1 MRACAGLTS
10 INRAILSYFVLLL
23 GSNRPNQAL
32 TLNVVERSVAS
43 AADGCTLKDATN
55 RPVIAHGRGGRVKLR
70 RPSSA
75 DRINVLAIAVAS
87 SLLAALSSASPVGG
101 PVGDRFWCAAVGAVV
116 PLIACRA
123 RRLALLWAGGIAAV
137 VGIGGDTT
145 SIVCGVALL
154 LAIALAPT
162 LKQREAVLG
171 AVIGALSIQ
180 SFLRGPSYGPFVV
193 PTLVAIVAF
202 TPLAVSAWRTAHR
215 RERRVT
221 AWAVCGFCGFV
232 LLAALGLGTTLLQ
245 ARTPIDDATAS
256 ATAGISLLSEGETD
270 AASTEFT
277 QSQTQFA
284 QASNILDSVFTWPAR
299 ALPLAAPNLN
309 AVQTAASAGTK
320 LASTAAETA
329 RDADYRLLTI
339 QSGTI
344 DLDRIASFEKPV
356 ETSLTTINVALNDI
370 DGAQSLWLFAPV
382 TSQFATLKAKVIEA
396 RDQAEVALAGIRA
409 APVLFGGDG
418 PKRWFLSF
426 GSPGES
432 RNAGGFVGAY
442 ATLVADDG
450 RLALEKTG
458 PIGELYRLRPPL
470 YGFTPP
476 PDWEERYSTYNVSVN
491 LGNVSA
497 SPSWPVDASVMA
509 QLYPQTPGGAPID
522 GAIYVDPKALA
533 GLLSLTGAITVP
545 GLDQQLDATNVE
557 QYLLRDQYIEFAS
570 SNNQRKDILGDVAS
584 ATFSALTTRPLPSL
598 SKITDV
604 LGPIVAARHLQI
616 ASFTPTAESFL
627 DRIGISGRWTTTP
640 GSDYLSV
647 RSANMLNNKI
657 DAFLWRTID
666 VDIQLDDANNT
677 VHSTVTVTLRNDA
690 PANGLP
696 PYLIGND
703 RGLAAG
709 TNRNLVT
716 LYSPLR
722 FESVTIDGEPAG
734 VQIQTEFNGPVLSLP
749 VDIDPGATVTVVFE
763 LSGAIADGPYNMEV
777 LPQATANPDVLQVQI
792 REKGSLPEKLSFAG
806 PLDRTISLSTKG

>member
-1 MRACAGLTS
+1 M
-10 INRAILSYFVLLL
+10 
-23 GSNRPNQAL
+23 
-32 TLNVVERSVAS
+32 VERSVAS
-43 AADGCTLKDATN
+43 AADGCTLKNATN
-55 RPVIAHGRGGRVKLR
+55 RSVIAHGQGGRVKLR
-70 RPSSA
+70 RLSSA
-75 DRINVLAIAVAS
+75 DRINLLAIAVAS

-154 LAIALAPT
+154 LAIALAAT
-162 LKQREAVLG
+162 LKQREAILG

-180 SFLRGPSYGPFVV
+180 SFLRGPSYGPFVM

-221 AWAVCGFCGFV
+221 AWAVCGFCGFA

-256 ATAGISLLSEGETD
+256 ATTGISLLSKGEAE
-270 AASTEFT
+270 AATRVFG
-277 QSQTQFA
+277 QSETQFA

-299 ALPLAAPNLN
+299 VLPLFAPNLN
-309 AVQTAASAGTK
+309 AVQTAAASGTK

-329 RDADYRLLTI
+329 RDADYRLLTL
-339 QSGTI
+339 QNGTI

-370 DGAQSLWLFAPV
+370 NGAQSPWLFAPV
-382 TSQFATLKAKVIEA
+382 TSQFATLKAKVTEA
-396 RDQAEVALAGIRA
+396 RDQADLALAGIRV
-409 APVLFGGDG
+409 APELFGGEA
-418 PKRWFLSF
+418 PKRWFLAF

-442 ATLVADDG
+442 ATLVANDG
-450 RLALEKTG
+450 RLSLEKTD
-458 PIGELYRLRPPL
+458 PIGELYRSRPPL
-470 YGFTPP
+470 YDFAPP
-476 PDWEERYSTYNVSVN
+476 RDWEERYSTYNVPVN

-522 GAIYVDPKALA
+522 GAIYVDPAALA

-545 GLDQQLDATNVE
+545 GLDQRLDATNVE

-570 SNNQRKDILGDVAS
+570 SNTQRKDILGDVAS
-584 ATFSALTTRPLPSL
+584 ATFNALITRPLPSL

-616 ASFTPTAESFL
+616 ASFAPTAESFL

-657 DAFLWRTID
+657 DAFLWRTIT
-666 VDIQLDDANNT
+666 VDSQLDDESNT

-703 RGLAAG
+703 RGLVAG

-722 FESVTIDGEPAG
+722 FESVTIDGEPGG
-734 VQIQTEFNGPVLSLP
+734 VQIQTEFNGPVFSLP
-749 VDIDPGATVTVVFE
+749 VDIEPGATVTVVFE
-763 LSGAIADGPYNMEV
+763 LSGAISSDNYSIEV
-777 LPQATANPDVLQVQI
+777 FPQATANPDALNVQI
-792 REKGSLPEKLSFAG
+792 REKSSLHDKWSFAG
-806 PLDRTISLSTKG
+806 PLNRTISISATG

>member
-1 MRACAGLTS
+1 MIQRRL
-10 INRAILSYFVLLL
+10 
-23 GSNRPNQAL
+23 
-32 TLNVVERSVAS
+32 
-43 AADGCTLKDATN
+43 
-55 RPVIAHGRGGRVKLR
+55 GGRVKLR
-70 RPSSA
+70 RLSSA
-75 DRINVLAIAVAS
+75 DRMNVLAIAVAS
-87 SLLAALSSASPVGG
+87 SLLAALSSASPIGG

-137 VGIGGDTT
+137 VGMGGNTT

-154 LAIALAPT
+154 LAIAMAAT

-180 SFLRGPSYGPFVV
+180 SFLRGPSYGPLVV
-193 PTLVAIVAF
+193 PTLVVVVAF

-215 RERRVT
+215 RERKVT
-221 AWAVCGFCGFV
+221 VWAVCSFCGFA

-256 ATAGISLLSEGETD
+256 ATAGISLLSKGETE
-270 AASTEFT
+270 AASTKFT
-277 QSQTQFA
+277 QGETQFA

-299 ALPLAAPNLN
+299 VLPLAAPNVN
-309 AVQTAASAGTK
+309 AVQTAASAAAK

-329 RDADYRLLTI
+329 RDADFQSLTI

-344 DLDRIASFEKPV
+344 DLDRIASFETPV
-356 ETSLTTINVALNDI
+356 ETSLTAITFAINDI
-370 DGAQSLWLFAPV
+370 DGAQSPWLFAPV
-382 TSQFATLKAKVIEA
+382 GSQFATLRAKVTEA
-396 RDQAEVALAGIRA
+396 RDQAEVALAGIRV
-409 APVLFGGDG
+409 APELFGGDG
-418 PKRWFLSF
+418 LKRWFLSF

-450 RLALEKTG
+450 HLSLEKSG

-476 PDWEERYSTYNVSVN
+476 PDWQERYSTYNVPLN

-509 QLYPQTPGGAPID
+509 QLYPQTPGGELVD
-522 GAIYVDPKALA
+522 GAMYVDPKALA

-570 SNNQRKDILGDVAS
+570 SKDQRKDILGEVAT
-584 ATFSALTTRPLPSL
+584 ATFDALTTRSLPSL

-616 ASFTPTAESFL
+616 ASFAPEAESFL
-627 DRIGISGRWTTTP
+627 DRIGISGKWTTTP

-666 VDIQLDDANNT
+666 VDSQLDDENDT

-734 VQIQTEFNGPVLSLP
+734 VQIQTEFNRPVFSLP

-763 LSGAIADGPYNMEV
+763 LSGAISSDKYNIEV
-777 LPQATANPDVLQVQI
+777 FPQATANPDVLNVQI
-792 REKGSLPEKLSFAG
+792 REAGSLRRLGDFAG
-806 PLDRTISLSTKG
+806 PLDQTIDLAAAD

>member
-1 MRACAGLTS
+1 M
-10 INRAILSYFVLLL
+10 
-23 GSNRPNQAL
+23 
-32 TLNVVERSVAS
+32 
-43 AADGCTLKDATN
+43 
-55 RPVIAHGRGGRVKLR
+55 KLR
-70 RPSSA
+70 RLSSA
-75 DRINVLAIAVAS
+75 DRMNVLAIAATS
-87 SLLAALSSASPVGG
+87 SLLAALSSASPAGG

-123 RRLALLWAGGIAAV
+123 RRLSLLWAGGIAAV
-137 VGIGGDTT
+137 VGIGGNRT

-154 LAIALAPT
+154 LAIALAAT
-162 LKQREAVLG
+162 LKQREAILG

-193 PTLVAIVAF
+193 PTLMAIVAF

-256 ATAGISLLSEGETD
+256 ATAGISLLSKGETD

-277 QSQTQFA
+277 QSETQFA
-284 QASNILDSVFTWPAR
+284 QAFNILDSVFTWPAR
-299 ALPLAAPNLN
+299 VLPLAAPNLN

-329 RDADYRLLTI
+329 RYADYRLLTI

-344 DLDRIASFEKPV
+344 DLARIASFDKPV

-370 DGAQSLWLFAPV
+370 NGAQSPWLFAPV
-382 TSQFATLKAKVIEA
+382 TSQFATLKAKVTEA

-409 APVLFGGDG
+409 APELFGGDG
-418 PKRWFLSF
+418 PKRWFLAF

-450 RLALEKTG
+450 RLSLEKSG
-458 PIGELYRLRPPL
+458 SIGELYRVRPPL

-476 PDWEERYSTYNVSVN
+476 PDWEERYSTYNVPVN

-522 GAIYVDPKALA
+522 GAMYVDPAALA

-570 SNNQRKDILGDVAS
+570 SNNQRKDVLGDVAS
-584 ATFSALTTRPLPSL
+584 ATFNALTTRSLPSL
-598 SKITDV
+598 SKIANV

-616 ASFTPTAESFL
+616 ASFAPTAESFL
-627 DRIGISGRWTTTP
+627 DRIGISGSFSMTP

-647 RSANMLNNKI
+647 RSANLLANKI
-657 DAFLWRTID
+657 DTFMNRSIH
-666 VDIQLDDANNT
+666 VDPQLDAGT
-677 VHSTVTVTLRNDA
+677 GSVRSTVTVSLRNDA

-703 RGLAAG
+703 RGLPSG
-709 TNRNLVT
+709 TNRTLVT
-716 LYSPLR
+716 IYSPHVL
-722 FESVTIDGEPAG
+722 ESVSVDGRVSG
-734 VQIQTEFNGPVLSLP
+734 VQSQTEFGGPVYGVP
-749 VDIDPGATVTVVFE
+749 VDVAPGTTVTVVFE
-763 LSGAIADGPYNMEV
+763 LTGAFSGRPYRFEV
-777 LPQATANPDVLQVQI
+777 LPQATATPDLLTI
-792 REKGSLPEKLSFAG
+792 NLRGTGHSNSSPAYEG
-806 PLDRTISLSTKG
+806 PLDRVVRVGNLG

>member
-1 MRACAGLTS
+1 LK
-10 INRAILSYFVLLL
+10 NRQKAYFTLHLDC
-23 GSNRPNQAL
+23 NRPDQAP
-32 TLNVVERSVAS
+32 TLRPTAS
-43 AADGCTLKDATN
+43 AVAFAATGGTLKGATN
-55 RPVIAHGRGGRVKLR
+55 RFVIERGQGGRVELR
-70 RPSSA
+70 RLSSA
-75 DRINVLAIAVAS
+75 DRINVLALVATS

-101 PVGDRFWCAAVGAVV
+101 LVGDRIWCAAAGAVV

-123 RRLALLWAGGIAAV
+123 RRLSLLWAGGIAAV
-137 VGIGGDTT
+137 VGIGGNTA
-145 SIVCGVALL
+145 SIAFGVALL
-154 LAIALAPT
+154 LAISLAAT
-162 LKQREAVLG
+162 LKQREAILG

-180 SFLRGPSYGPFVV
+180 CFLRGPSYGPFVV

-202 TPLAVSAWRTAHR
+202 TPLAVSAWRAAHGR
-215 RERRVT
+215 QRRVT

-245 ARTPIDDATAS
+245 ARTPIDNATAS
-256 ATAGISLLSEGETD
+256 ATAGISLLSKGETD
-270 AASTEFT
+270 SASTEFT
-277 QSQTQFA
+277 QSETQFA

-299 ALPLAAPNLN
+299 VLPLTAPNWN
-309 AVQTAASAGTK
+309 AVQTAAASGMK

-339 QSGTI
+339 QNGTI
-344 DLDRIASFEKPV
+344 DLDRIASFETPV
-356 ETSLTTINVALNDI
+356 ETSLTTITVALNDI
-370 DGAQSLWLFAPV
+370 DGATSPWLFAPV
-382 TSQFATLKAKVIEA
+382 ASQFATLKAKVTEA
-396 RDQAEVALAGIRA
+396 RDQADLALAGIRV
-409 APVLFGGDG
+409 APELFGGEA
-418 PKRWFLSF
+418 PKRWFLAF

-442 ATLVADDG
+442 ATLVANDG
-450 RLALEKTG
+450 RLSLEKTG
-458 PIGELYRLRPPL
+458 SIGELYRLRPPT
-470 YGFTPP
+470 YDFTPP
-476 PDWEERYSTYNVSVN
+476 QDWEERYSTYNVPVN

-522 GAIYVDPKALA
+522 GAMYVDPAALA

-570 SNNQRKDILGDVAS
+570 SNNQRRDILGDVAS
-584 ATFSALTTRPLPSL
+584 ATFTALTTRPLPSL
-598 SKITDV
+598 SKISDV
-604 LGPIVAARHLQI
+604 LGPIIAAQHLQI
-616 ASFTPTAESFL
+616 ASFAPTAESFL
-627 DRIGISGRWTTTP
+627 DRTGISGRWATTP

-666 VDIQLDDANNT
+666 VDIQLDEKNNI

-690 PANGLP
+690 PTNGLP

-709 TNRNLVT
+709 TNRNLLT

-722 FESVTIDGEPAG
+722 FMSVTIDGEPAG

-763 LSGAIADGPYNMEV
+763 LSGAISSGNYNIAV
-777 LPQATANPDVLQVQI
+777 FPQATANPDALGVRV
-792 REKGSLPEKLSFAG
+792 REIGASRYTRSFAG
-806 PLDRTISLSTKG
+806 PLDRTISISAAG